1 MVCPFELSLDISLF
15 ADGIICDYNY
25 VFDPFVYLKRYFAE
39 NNSGEYIFLIDEAH
53 NLVDRGRSMYS
64 ADLMLSPLADLKE
77 MLSGAYVPFKSHMTA
92 LYNQIMSMANSSDR
106 PMMLETIEPLV
117 EMIDRLSSSMSSYL
131 DDNSEGPFHDEIVN
145 YYFELS
151 RFLTIYDKLDDHY
164 RIYQEWDDKEGFRIR
179 LLCVDPSLNLG
190 ACMSRAVSTILFSA
204 TFLPI
209 QYYKELLGG
218 DDEDFEM
225 YSSSSFD
232 PDKRCIIIAKDVTS
246 RYAMRGPEQ
255 YEKISEYI
263 HRIVQKRRGNYMV
276 FFPSH
281 AFLEEV
287 YDVYLSK
294 YAEIDGAQVLAQG
307 SNMSEEE
314 REMFLDMFSEGN
326 NVNLSDLIN
335 MEVDIEDDRIVIGFC
350 VTGGIFSES
359 IDLRK
364 DSLIGSIIVGCGIPL
379 VCNEREVL
387 RHFFDENGRD
397 GYDFAYRYPGMNKV
411 LQAAGRVIRTEE
423 DTGVVALLDN
433 RFLQSSYRSLF
444 PREWNDVE
452 TVTTQTVNNAISEFW
467 ARLSQTQD

>member
-1 MVCPFELSLDISLF
+1 
-15 ADGIICDYNY
+15 
-25 VFDPFVYLKRYFAE
+25 
-39 NNSGEYIFLIDEAH
+39 
-53 NLVDRGRSMYS
+53 
-64 ADLMLSPLADLKE
+64 
-77 MLSGAYVPFKSHMTA
+77 
-92 LYNQIMSMANSSDR
+92 
-106 PMMLETIEPLV
+106 
-117 EMIDRLSSSMSSYL
+117 
-131 DDNSEGPFHDEIVN
+131 
-145 YYFELS
+145 
-151 RFLTIYDKLDDHY
+151 
-164 RIYQEWDDKEGFRIR
+164 
-179 LLCVDPSLNLG
+179 
-190 ACMSRAVSTILFSA
+190 
-204 TFLPI
+204 
-209 QYYKELLGG
+209 
-218 DDEDFEM
+218 
-225 YSSSSFD
+225 
-232 PDKRCIIIAKDVTS
+232 
-246 RYAMRGPEQ
+246 
-255 YEKISEYI
+255 
-263 HRIVQKRRGNYMV
+263 MV

-364 DSLIGSIIVGCGIPL
+364 DSLIASIIVGCGIPL